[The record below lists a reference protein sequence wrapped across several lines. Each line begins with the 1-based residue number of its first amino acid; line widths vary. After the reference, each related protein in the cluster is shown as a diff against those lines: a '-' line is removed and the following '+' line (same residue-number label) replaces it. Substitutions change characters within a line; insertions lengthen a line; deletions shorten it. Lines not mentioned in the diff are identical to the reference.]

1 MKKPIVLVI
10 MDGVGRGDGGS
21 GDAVKQAN
29 TPTLDN
35 LMATCP
41 MTWLKAHGTAV
52 GLPTDDDMGNSEVG
66 HNALGC
72 GQIYSQG
79 AKLVQ
84 ESIETGS
91 LYQSKTWVD
100 LTDNCLQNGK
110 ALHFIGLLSD
120 GNVHSNI
127 SHLIAMLKKAREM
140 GLKRVYCHILLD
152 GRDVPATSA
161 LDYVDQLETV
171 LAELNDAEHAYK
183 IASGGGRM
191 VITMDRYEANWPM
204 VEKGWRTHVQAEGR
218 QFASA
223 REAIETYRAE
233 NPGMIDQDLLP
244 FVVAHDGKPVAKIE
258 NGDSVILFNFRGD
271 RAQEISLAFDRKDF
285 DKFDRGDYT
294 GVKFAGMLEY
304 DGDLKIPMHYLVEP
318 PVIRNTLTEVLC
330 KAGVHEYAVSET
342 QKYGHVTYFWNGN
355 RSGKVDESLEDYAEV
370 PSDVIPFEQAPAMK
384 SVEITDLLV
393 EAMASHK
400 YQFLRCNYPNGD
412 MVGHTGVLSAVITA
426 MEAVDAGLAR
436 VKEAADKYGYT
447 LLVTAD
453 HRDHISILPRNPQNG
468 TVILDILPEMLL
480 QENIVDQSTFNNGNH
495 CLQLF
500 LDQQLI
506 FPLQTLGID
515 IFHGLA
521 KSVHDPGLLHGFGDI
536 LHNSQLDCFL
546 GIVEFIIGRHHNKH
560 RVIIGPADL
569 FHGIDAVDPRH
580 LDIHDCNVRSKA
592 LRQFDDTPSG
602 FGILHFT
609 DILKFFLNNEL
620 QGIDHDSFIICQH
633 DLIHLLFL
641 SPLPEDTGSLPCPG
655 SCHHYGSS

>member
-1 MKKPIVLVI
+1 MLLHP
-10 MDGVGRGDGGS
+10 DT
-21 GDAVKQAN
+21 A
-29 TPTLDN
+29 
-35 LMATCP
+35 
-41 MTWLKAHGTAV
+41 AHCV
-52 GLPTDDDMGNSEVG
+52 RHMI
-66 HNALGC
+66 AL
-72 GQIYSQG
+72 
-79 AKLVQ
+79 
-84 ESIETGS
+84 
-91 LYQSKTWVD
+91 
-100 LTDNCLQNGK
+100 
-110 ALHFIGLLSD
+110 
-120 GNVHSNI
+120 
-127 SHLIAMLKKAREM
+127 
-140 GLKRVYCHILLD
+140 
-152 GRDVPATSA
+152 
-161 LDYVDQLETV
+161 
-171 LAELNDAEHAYK
+171 
-183 IASGGGRM
+183 
-191 VITMDRYEANWPM
+191 
-204 VEKGWRTHVQAEGR
+204 
-218 QFASA
+218 
-223 REAIETYRAE
+223 
-233 NPGMIDQDLLP
+233 
-244 FVVAHDGKPVAKIE
+244 
-258 NGDSVILFNFRGD
+258 
-271 RAQEISLAFDRKDF
+271 
-285 DKFDRGDYT
+285 
-294 GVKFAGMLEY
+294 
-304 DGDLKIPMHYLVEP
+304 
-318 PVIRNTLTEVLC
+318 
-330 KAGVHEYAVSET
+330 
-342 QKYGHVTYFWNGN
+342 
-355 RSGKVDESLEDYAEV
+355 
-370 PSDVIPFEQAPAMK
+370 
-384 SVEITDLLV
+384 
-393 EAMASHK
+393 
-400 YQFLRCNYPNGD
+400 
-412 MVGHTGVLSAVITA
+412 
-426 MEAVDAGLAR
+426 
-436 VKEAADKYGYT
+436 

-655 SCHHYGSS
+655 SCHHCGSS